1 MKGNNRLKKAAAVF
15 TCAAVL
21 VTSGISTMALT
32 QKADNTLKIAS
43 ISDTHY
49 LSPDMIKDTADYKTH
64 LNSDRKM
71 FTESSAILDKM
82 LDTVREDK
90 PDVLL
95 ISGDLTKDGELEGHR
110 ALAKKLEELKNDLP
124 KLHVYVTNGNHD
136 VRNSNAMNFNTAD
149 GSAIP
154 ATRTQPQDFIEAY
167 TNVTYNDSS
176 VFARYIP
183 SGGEESGQLSY
194 AARPRDGFTFIVIDS
209 GRYSSDNTGSGR
221 DEHETSGA
229 VSESLEAWVLS
240 QIKEAKL
247 RGDTVIGMQHH
258 GMVPHFSME
267 PDVLPEYLVN
277 DYERLSQEFADAGMQ
292 YIFTGHMHANDIAST
307 TTESGNTLYDIETG
321 SLVTYPSPAR
331 RVDITRTVENGTV
344 TENTNIHTLMN
355 VGPVTFT
362 NPLSGEEQTIADIT
376 AYGKQHGFSS
386 DMLETVA
393 NGFLHTLYAQV
404 IEQGGS
410 KKALEQL
417 IGDLLGDSLPIKD
430 LTIEKLLSVGL
441 PLLLP
446 DAPDPNEKLN
456 IYYSAPN
463 VRVEYGFGSNANM
476 INIPVQAMNEAL
488 GYALEK
494 ADGMLENTELLDG
507 IVKELVNA
515 LTSMTV
521 YDDGA
526 QTKTLL
532 DLVNYTYQMHLDG
545 SDGQDPEAWVT
556 ASAGALLDGSLVDR
570 LINVVLDQATS
581 AVGTLAGQLNFR
593 EFSGIKGVNIN
604 DKTILALDGRTPLL
618 NPANEN
624 TKDTL
629 NMVILMING
638 ALEGDYSNFDG
649 VNAYIPE
656 DYTLADLL
664 GDANTIL
671 GSAGAESAFDIGGIL
686 KALINGSDGQEGLLT
701 DELRTQL
708 GTFAAG
714 VITSFIHDGN
724 YPEDNDTNITY
735 TWALSVNPAEPTE
748 PTDAP
753 TDTPTDA
760 PTDTPTD
767 APTDIPTDTPTDNPA
782 DAPTQN
788 GGEGKSPGVATG
800 DQTPAAAAIV
810 LCALSLGCAAALGK
824 RKRVKRVK

>member
-32 QKADNTLKIAS
+32 QNAGNTLKIAS
-43 ISDTHY
+43 MSDTHY

-136 VRNSNAMNFNTAD
+136 VRNSNAMNFNTTD
-149 GSAIP
+149 GLAVP

-176 VFARYIP
+176 VFARYTP
-183 SGGEESGQLSY
+183 PAGEQAGQLSY
-194 AARPRDGFTFIVIDS
+194 AARPKDGYTFIVIDS
-209 GRYSSDNTGSGR
+209 GRYSSDNTDSGR

-229 VSESLEAWVLS
+229 ISQGLEAWVLG

-258 GMVPHFSME
+258 GMVPHFGLE
-267 PDVLPEYLVN
+267 PDILPEYLVN

-307 TTESGNTLYDIETG
+307 TTANGKTLYDIETG
-321 SLVTYPSPAR
+321 SLVTYPSPTR
-331 RVDITRTVENGTV
+331 SVGITRTVGNGTV
-344 TENTNIHTLMN
+344 TESTNIRTLLN
-355 VGPVTFT
+355 VGPITFT

-463 VRVEYGFGSNANM
+463 VRVEYGLGDNAN
-476 INIPVQAMNEAL
+476 IIDIPVQAISEAL
-488 GYALEK
+488 GCTFET
-494 ADGMLENTELLDG
+494 ADGMLKNTQVLDS

-526 QTKTLL
+526 QVKTLL
-532 DLVNYTYQMHLDG
+532 DLVNYTYQTHLDG
-545 SDGQDPEAWVT
+545 SDGKEPEAWVT
-556 ASAGALLDGSLVDR
+556 ASVNALLDGSLVDR

-593 EFSGIKGVNIN
+593 EFSGMKGVNIS

-664 GDANTIL
+664 GDANLIL
-671 GSAGAESAFDIGGIL
+671 GSAGSESACDIGGIL
-686 KALINGSDGQEGLLT
+686 KTLINGSDGQEGLLSA
-701 DELRTQL
+701 ELRVQF

-753 TDTPTDA
+753 TDAPTNA
-760 PTDTPTD
+760 PTDTPTE
-767 APTDIPTDTPTDNPA
+767 TPTDTPADKPA

-788 GGEGKSPGVATG
+788 SGEGKNPGVATG
-800 DQTPAAAAIV
+800 DQAPAAAVLV
-810 LCALSLGCAAALGK
+810 LCALSLGCAAALWK
-824 RKRVKRVK
+824 SKQVKRVK